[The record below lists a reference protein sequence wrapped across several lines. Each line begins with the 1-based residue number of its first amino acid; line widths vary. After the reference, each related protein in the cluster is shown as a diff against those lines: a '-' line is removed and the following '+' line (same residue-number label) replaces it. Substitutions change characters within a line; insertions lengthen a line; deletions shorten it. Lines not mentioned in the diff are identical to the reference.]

1 MPRCQN
7 DKCGAALIYE
17 PEFLDTPA
25 RWICMAFG
33 WMRSDPNFRTT
44 QVFSYGISGLVDRL
58 KKGTSGIRLVLPPKR
73 RCATAHQ
80 RELFQG
86 ISEEG
91 SEGAGDL
98 GARNDRLQHI
108 GVAGVVG

>member
-1 MPRCQN
+1 MHAC
-7 DKCGAALIYE
+7 
-17 PEFLDTPA
+17 
-25 RWICMAFG
+25 G
-33 WMRSDPNFRTT
+33 WMRSDPNFRKE
-44 QVFSYGISGLVDRL
+44 QPRYFPGISGLVDRL
-58 KKGTSGIRLVLPPKR
+58 KKGTSGVRLVLLPKR

-86 ISEEG
+86 ISEER
-91 SEGAGDL
+91 SESAGDP